1 MQDYQN
7 GRLKGE
13 IEIPMKNKLK
23 NFTNPLLYE
32 KHIENL
38 DNFKK
43 NLIRK
48 CEALQVYLYQSAK
61 NKMNAFIT

>member
-1 MQDYQN
+1 
-7 GRLKGE
+7 
-13 IEIPMKNKLK
+13 MKNKVK

-38 DNFKK
+38 DNYKK

-61 NKMNAFIT
+61 HKMNAFIIE

>member
-1 MQDYQN
+1 
-7 GRLKGE
+7 
-13 IEIPMKNKLK
+13 MKNKVK

-38 DNFKK
+38 YNFKK

-61 NKMNAFIT
+61 HKMNAFIT